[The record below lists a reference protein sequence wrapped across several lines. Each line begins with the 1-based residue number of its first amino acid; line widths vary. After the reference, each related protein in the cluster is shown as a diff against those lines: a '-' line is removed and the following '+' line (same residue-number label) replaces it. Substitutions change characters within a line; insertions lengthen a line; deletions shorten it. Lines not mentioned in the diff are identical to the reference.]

1 MNFQPQIILSLLAI
15 NIFFENLIMFKVGS
29 KPAMPEIAAIVM
41 SNFIF
46 FNKFKSLIIIIL
58 FLIQKY
64 LIFSVK

>member
-15 NIFFENLIMFKVGS
+15 NIFLENLIIFKVGS
-29 KPAMPEIAAIVM
+29 KPAIPEIAAIVM

-46 FNKFKSLIIIIL
+46 FNKFKSFIIIIL
-58 FLIQKY
+58 FLLQKY